1 MLLLTERGV
10 YQSQTLAKS
19 LKDISVRDYHLVVC

>member
-10 YQSQTLAKS
+10 YQSQTLDKN